1 MISWPCLI
9 SPTRQKQ
16 QHLAAL
22 QCPVFSCLARKLL
35 MFTYTLG
42 LPLFGLALR
51 SCQTRQ
57 KVMRGMQ
64 RLLFCFPKILSSS
77 SHQPV
82 TQQQPCGALLMDAH
96 TQRQRH
102 RHTDTHTH
110 SLSPQPILFGL
121 KLDLHNL
128 TVRWR
133 WLLVLRTPLCNILLP
148 VKSKKQ
154 FITSWVWYPPS
165 QCNSKT

>member
-96 TQRQRH
+96 TQRQRQRHTDTQTH
-102 RHTDTHTH
+102 RHTHTHTH

-133 WLLVLRTPLCNILLP
+133 
-148 VKSKKQ
+148 
-154 FITSWVWYPPS
+154 
-165 QCNSKT
+165 

>member
-9 SPTRQKQ
+9 SPSRQKQ

-64 RLLFCFPKILSSS
+64 WLLFCFPKILSSS
-77 SHQPV
+77 FHQPV

-96 TQRQRH
+96 THRDKDKDTDTQTH
-102 RHTDTHTH
+102 RHTDTQTHRHTDTQTHRHTDTQTHRHTDTQTHRHTH
-110 SLSPQPILFGL
+110 THTHTLSLPATNTLWPE
-121 KLDLHNL
+121 
-128 TVRWR
+128 T
-133 WLLVLRTPLCNILLP
+133 
-148 VKSKKQ
+148 
-154 FITSWVWYPPS
+154 
-165 QCNSKT
+165 